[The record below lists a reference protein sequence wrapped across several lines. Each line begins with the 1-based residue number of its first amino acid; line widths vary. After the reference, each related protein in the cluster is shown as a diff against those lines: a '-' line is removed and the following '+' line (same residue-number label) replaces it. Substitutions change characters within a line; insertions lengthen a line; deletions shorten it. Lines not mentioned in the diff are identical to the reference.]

1 MGAINFGPLIIESAV
16 SGDAKDQNVY
26 QAQQKF
32 LRMHDER
39 LKKLWFLWPDLNKTY
54 GMCGCTGGCAFF
66 GNNRNG
72 ARFFKPSK
80 KDLDEGINIAEFR

>member
-54 GMCGCTGGCAFF
+54 GMCGCTGGCVFF